1 MKRAASK
8 LGRIQALLAGRK
20 LQGFWGHHST
30 PKIEGEL
37 GEKLSPILKTS
48 LMMQDR
54 FSKMNA
60 K

>member
-1 MKRAASK
+1 
-8 LGRIQALLAGRK
+8 LLAGRK